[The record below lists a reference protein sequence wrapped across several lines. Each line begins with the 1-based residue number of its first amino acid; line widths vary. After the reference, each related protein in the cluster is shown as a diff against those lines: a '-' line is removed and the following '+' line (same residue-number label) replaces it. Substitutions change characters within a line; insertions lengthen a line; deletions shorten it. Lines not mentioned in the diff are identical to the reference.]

1 MRHLFILIAAAG
13 IMLLG
18 FVATLTMLGDEARL
32 KQLLIT
38 HMELQTGRTLSIDGH
53 VSVRLFPRIRID
65 AHDIR
70 LSGPEGFSG
79 PELLRSERASAEIR
93 LLPLIRGRV
102 ETREVALQGARL
114 NLLVDDTGLHTSAGL
129 MRRTGR
135 EGAPGIMSSG
145 PLRLEDIEIQ
155 IGSLAFG
162 DSQVLVV
169 DRIELDGLAFDRAL
183 ELQFQGAIGRPA
195 MIEDVHISGLLFV
208 PAGTGHFRLADMRL
222 DGRLAGADQPFEL
235 LGGLSF
241 SALTP
246 LSMKLDEGRLKLNGH
261 ELAVGALYESRARP
275 YVSVGLS
282 GGSLDATALAP
293 GLGAGWRDAALPQ
306 LAGWVAGNDFD
317 FRFEADALNV
327 GGLALLN
334 PRLSATARD
343 GAAQIQHAEAILPG
357 AVMEL
362 DGDIRVD
369 GSASTVRGVARIEV
383 DDLGELLAS
392 ADVGL
397 AAEGVGQIVLH
408 AGSRQ
413 DSDALAEAEL
423 AFFDGQLAGLRQ
435 IRTLAGMTP
444 SERFDELEGRLLFY
458 SDRVVFPWLAVRNE
472 EALIRFEGVALRGSQ
487 LLSGGAEV
495 ILATGQSMRFE
506 LAGHSHAPQFLAV
519 PGDAAAQ

>member
-1 MRHLFILIAAAG
+1 MRHLLILIAAAG

-38 HMELQTGRTLSIDGH
+38 HMELQTGRTLSIDGQ

-79 PELLRSERASAEIR
+79 PELLRSERARAEIR

-114 NLLVDDTGLHTSAGL
+114 NLLVDETGLHTSAGL
-129 MRRTGR
+129 MRRIGR
-135 EGAPGIMSSG
+135 EGPPGIISSG

-162 DSQVLVV
+162 DSRYLVV

-183 ELQFQGAIGRPA
+183 ELRFQGAIGRPA
-195 MIEDVHISGLLFV
+195 VIEDVHISGLLFV
-208 PAGTGHFRLADMRL
+208 PAGAGHFRLADMRL

-241 SALTP
+241 SALDP
-246 LSMKLDEGRLKLNGH
+246 LSMKLDEGRLKVNGH

-275 YVSVGLS
+275 YVSVELSAAGLNAAS
-282 GGSLDATALAP
+282 LAP
-293 GLGAGWRDAALPQ
+293 ALGSGWLHDALPQ
-306 LAGWVAGNDFD
+306 LVSWVAGNDFD
-317 FRFEADALNV
+317 FLLEADALHV
-327 GGLALLN
+327 DGLALLS
-334 PRLSATARD
+334 PRLSASARD
-343 GAAQIQHAEAILPG
+343 GTAHIQQAEAILPG

-362 DGDIRVD
+362 EGDVRVD
-369 GSASTVRGVARIEV
+369 GSTSTVRALARIEV

-392 ADVGL
+392 GDVGL

-413 DSDALAEAEL
+413 DTDALAEAEL
-423 AFFDGQLAGLRQ
+423 AFFDGQLAGLGQ
-435 IRTLAGMTP
+435 VRTLAGMTR
-444 SERFDELEGRLLFY
+444 SEHFDELEGRLLLY
-458 SDRVVFPWLAVRNE
+458 SDRIVFPWLAVRNE
-472 EALIRFEGVALRGSQ
+472 ESLIQLEGVTLRGSR

-519 PGDAAAQ
+519 PGDAPAQ